1 MRRLGRYRRWSV
13 RLSSQTLAQVTRLAL
28 SEGWETS
35 DLMRTLVVLAATAS
49 WLALENQKNLD
60 MLREIAALSRMRMA
74 LGKRIPGAVRTRPY
88 PVVRDS
94 QETDVKTLI
103 LPANIAEL
111 VESFAAAKMISKND
125 LCGRLLTKSL
135 VMYVAAEQRLLQAL
149 QNQLKQAGDP

>member
-1 MRRLGRYRRWSV
+1 
-13 RLSSQTLAQVTRLAL
+13 
-28 SEGWETS
+28 
-35 DLMRTLVVLAATAS
+35 MRTLVVLAATAS